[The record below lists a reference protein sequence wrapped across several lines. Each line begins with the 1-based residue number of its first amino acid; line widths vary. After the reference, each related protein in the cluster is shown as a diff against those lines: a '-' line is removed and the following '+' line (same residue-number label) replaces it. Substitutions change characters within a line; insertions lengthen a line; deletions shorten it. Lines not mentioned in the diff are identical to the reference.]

1 MDFILQKYRRLI
13 GGLLCLFMA
22 GQIVASDTIS
32 PKSFLQDFCIRCHG
46 EKKQKGNQRFDA
58 LEFPISSQLDAI
70 HVQDIIDQLNLG
82 EMPPED
88 EPQPSD
94 AVRQAVVAE
103 LTSRLN
109 AAREKLRSTEGQT
122 LLRRLNRREYI
133 NTLQDLFDL
142 DLRTFDPTRNFP
154 RDNLAH
160 NLDNLGDTLT
170 TSGYLLDHYLEAANI
185 VVEKALG
192 MTQKPAEKSWHFK
205 GNFDQGQ
212 ELRYSHKNVYN
223 FRYLCV
229 YEVPN
234 TVNHEGGYAA
244 ISEFAEGV
252 HEDGEYE
259 IQVLANAMHR
269 DTPYDPS
276 IFDMDFS
283 EPFRLGFVP
292 GDHTVGLLHHP
303 QPIEPTLAEA
313 VIQDGEPKWYTLKVR
328 LEKGQTPRF
337 IFPNGMANCRQAF
350 SKIAQRYRSHWPK
363 DDNYPKASIVQ
374 ARRIVL
380 QHGKMPHIRIHEVK
394 IRGPVYEKWPPPIY
408 KELMGEGSFAEKKIP
423 NILKGFTN
431 HAYRR
436 PVTEAELQQ
445 LLKVV
450 KSRKAAGHSP
460 RQATLDAMKAAL
472 CSPAFLYLSEAPENE
487 NATTLSPHDLASR
500 LSYFVWST
508 MPDAPLRKRADD
520 GSLLDAD
527 VLTSEL
533 NRLLDHP
540 KASNFYADFV
550 DAWLNLRALGD
561 MPPDRRAFR
570 VYYSKDLQTAMK
582 RETQLYLQHM
592 MEKNRP
598 ASELIH
604 SDYTFANKPLARLY
618 KLPVKFAPAKAH
630 QFRKVKLDNSQRG
643 GLLGMGSVLTV
654 SANGIETSPVTRGVW
669 LLENFLGTPPPQ
681 PPDDVPAIDPD
692 IRGTT
697 TIRDQL
703 SKHRELPTCY
713 SCHQKIDPPGFA
725 LENFD
730 PIGQWRVNYP
740 APPKGKAIKIDASGT
755 TDQGQEFK
763 SIVEFKKLLID
774 KEGLVVRHLATKLL
788 SYATGR
794 QMGALEREELDQLLI
809 ESEKNGNRIRELL
822 HLVVQS
828 EIFRSF

>member
-1 MDFILQKYRRLI
+1 MKMDFTLQKYRSWI
-13 GGLLCLFMA
+13 GGLACLLMA
-22 GQIVASDTIS
+22 GHLVADHIS
-32 PKSFLQDFCIRCHG
+32 PEAFLQDYCMRCHG
-46 EKKQKGNQRFDA
+46 EKKQKGNHRFDV

-88 EPQPSD
+88 EKQPS
-94 AVRQAVVAE
+94 AEMRATIIAE
-103 LTSRLN
+103 LTSRLKE
-109 AAREKLRSTEGQT
+109 AREKLRSTEGQT

-133 NTLQDLFDL
+133 NTLEDLFDL

-154 RDNLAH
+154 RDNLSH
-160 NLDNLGDTLT
+160 NLDNSGDSLV
-170 TSGYLLDHYLEAANI
+170 TSGYLLDQYLSAADT

-192 MTQKPAEKSWHFK
+192 LTRKPEEKTWHFK

-212 ELRYSHKNVYN
+212 ELRYSHSNVYK

-252 HEDGEYE
+252 HADGEYE
-259 IQVLANAMHR
+259 IQVLANSMHR

-283 EPFRLGFVP
+283 EPFRLGVVP

-303 QPIEPTLAEA
+303 QPIEPKLAET
-313 VIQDGEPKWYTLKVR
+313 VIQDGEPQWYEFKVR

-350 SKIAQRYRSHWPK
+350 SAIASRYKSHWPK
-363 DDNYPKASIVQ
+363 EDPYQPGIVQ
-374 ARRIVL
+374 ARRLVL
-380 QHGKMPHIRIHEVK
+380 QHGKMPHIRIHEVQV
-394 IRGPVYEKWPPPIY
+394 RGPIYEDWQPPIQTRILGGANFQ
-408 KELMGEGSFAEKKIP
+408 ENKIP
-423 NILKGFTN
+423 QILQMF
-431 HAYRR
+431 ADLVYRR
-436 PVTEAELQQ
+436 PATEAELEQ
-445 LLKVV
+445 LLKVFE
-450 KSRKAAGHSP
+450 SRKAAGHSP

-472 CSPAFLYLSEAPENE
+472 CSPAFLYLSEAPMNE
-487 NATTLSPHDLASR
+487 KTTKLSPHDLASR
-500 LSYFVWST
+500 LSYFIWSS
-508 MPDAPLRKRADD
+508 MPDTQLRNLADD
-520 GSLLDAD
+520 GSLLKEE
-527 VLTSEL
+527 VLASEL
-533 NRLLDHP
+533 NRLLEHP
-540 KASNFYADFV
+540 KATHFYADFV

-582 RETQLYLQHM
+582 KETQLYLRHLV
-592 MEKNRP
+592 EKNRP

-618 KLPVKFAPAKAH
+618 KLPAKFDPAEAH
-630 QFRKVKLDNSQRG
+630 QFRKVKLDNPQRG

-703 SKHRELPTCY
+703 AKHRELPTCY

-740 APPKGKAIKIDASGT
+740 APPNGKAIKIDASGT
-755 TDQGQEFK
+755 TDQGKEFN
-763 SIVEFKKLLID
+763 SIVEFKKLLAD
-774 KEGLVVRHLATKLL
+774 KEDLVVRHLATKLL

-794 QMGALEREELDQLLI
+794 QMGALEREELDELLVK
-809 ESEKNGNRIRELL
+809 SERYGNQIRDLL

>member
-1 MDFILQKYRRLI
+1 MKVSKLMIVLQGVCVFAGHVSAVTPEAFLQKH
-13 GGLLCLFMA
+13 
-22 GQIVASDTIS
+22 
-32 PKSFLQDFCIRCHG
+32 CIRCHG
-46 EKKQKGNQRFDA
+46 EKKQKGNQRFDV

-88 EPQPSD
+88 EKQPSED
-94 AVRQAVVAE
+94 VRKAIIAE
-103 LTSRLN
+103 LTSRLKV
-109 AAREKLRSTEGQT
+109 AREKLRSTEGQT

-133 NTLQDLFDL
+133 NTLEDLFDL

-154 RDNLAH
+154 RDNVSH
-160 NLDNLGDTLT
+160 NLDNLGDTLV
-170 TSGYLLDHYLEAANI
+170 TSGYLLDHYLEAADT

-192 MTQKPAEKSWHFK
+192 MTQIPEEKSWHFK

-212 ELRYSHKNVYN
+212 ELRFSHKNVFN

-244 ISEFAEGV
+244 ISEFEKGV

-269 DTPYDPS
+269 DTPYDPV
-276 IFDMDFS
+276 IFDMDLS
-283 EPFRLGFVP
+283 EPFRLGLVP

-303 QPIEPTLAEA
+303 QPIEPKLAET
-313 VIQDGEPKWYTLKVR
+313 VIQDGAPKWYTLRVR

-350 SKIAQRYRSHWPK
+350 SAIARRYKEHWPEK
-363 DDNYPKASIVQ
+363 DRKDAGSIVQ

-394 IRGPVYEKWPPPIY
+394 VRGPIYEEWPPPVQRRI
-408 KELMGEGSFAEKKIP
+408 LGEGSFEEKKISS
-423 NILKGFTN
+423 ILKGFAN
-431 HAYRR
+431 QVYRR
-436 PVTEAELQQ
+436 PSTDAELQQ
-445 LLKVV
+445 LLQVV
-450 KSRKAAGHSP
+450 EARKTAGRTS

-472 CSPAFLYLSEAPENE
+472 CSPAFLYFSEAPKNE
-487 NATTLSPHDLASR
+487 KETTLSAHDLATR
-500 LSYFVWST
+500 LSYFIWST
-508 MPDAPLRKRADD
+508 MPDAQLRELADD
-520 GSLLDAD
+520 GSLLKED
-527 VLTSEL
+527 VLASEL
-533 NRLLDHP
+533 DRLLGHRN
-540 KASNFYADFV
+540 AENFYADFV

-570 VYYSKDLQTAMK
+570 SYYSKDLQSAMK
-582 RETQLYLQHM
+582 QETQLYLRHLV
-592 MEKNRP
+592 EKNRP
-598 ASELIH
+598 ATELIH

-618 KLPVKFAPAKAH
+618 KLPANFAQGKAH
-630 QFRKVKLDNSQRG
+630 TFRKVKLEDPRRG

-697 TIRDQL
+697 SIRDQL
-703 SKHRELPTCY
+703 AKHRELPTCY

-725 LENFD
+725 LENFN

-740 APPKGKAIKIDASGT
+740 APAKGKPVKIDPSGT
-755 TDQGQEFK
+755 TDSGQEFTN
-763 SIVEFKKLLID
+763 IVEFKKLLAN
-774 KEGLVVRHLATKLL
+774 KEDLVVRHLTTKLL

-794 QMGALEREELDQLLI
+794 QMGALEREELDELLLQ
-809 ESEKNGNRIRELL
+809 SQKNGNHIRDLM

-828 EIFRSF
+828 EIFRRP